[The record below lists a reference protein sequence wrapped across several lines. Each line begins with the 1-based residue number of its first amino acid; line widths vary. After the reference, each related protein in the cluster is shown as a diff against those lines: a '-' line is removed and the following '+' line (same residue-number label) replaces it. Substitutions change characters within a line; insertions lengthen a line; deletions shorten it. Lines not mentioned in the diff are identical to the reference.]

1 MTLQQP
7 AIGKV
12 LKLEGWDISN
22 TTPSVMGFF
31 VVREEVLIMGYIM
44 RWVLK
49 IDEDELIIRKRKV
62 SSHMPVNRMVEEV
75 GHYQFDFIDM
85 GDYLYLYT
93 FYPEEV
99 DTVKSAVL
107 VGRFEKT
114 EASMQAS
121 DMSVDDLK
129 NLDVFYKKFFTP
141 KVLN

>member
-1 MTLQQP
+1 
-7 AIGKV
+7 
-12 LKLEGWDISN
+12 
-22 TTPSVMGFF
+22 
-31 VVREEVLIMGYIM
+31 MGYIM